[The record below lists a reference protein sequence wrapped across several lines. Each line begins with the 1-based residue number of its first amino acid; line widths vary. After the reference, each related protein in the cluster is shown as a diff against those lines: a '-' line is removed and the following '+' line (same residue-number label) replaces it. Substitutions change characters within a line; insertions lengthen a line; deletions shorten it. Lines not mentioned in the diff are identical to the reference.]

1 MIGCS
6 NRQLL
11 WKVKIPLALPVIML
25 GLNQTI
31 MFGLA
36 MLVIAALVGTTGLG
50 QLIYIGLSKANFGL
64 GMISGV
70 SIAIIAILF
79 DRVTQAWRKN
89 LEKNYIAN

>member
-1 MIGCS
+1 
-6 NRQLL
+6 
-11 WKVKIPLALPVIML
+11 
-25 GLNQTI
+25 

-36 MLVIAALVGTTGLG
+36 MLAIAALVGTTGLG